1 MAFFT
6 KNRFGPGIMIYTI
19 IVWQKL
25 SSFDVW
31 NTKFKKTCRLRCSI
45 FKRHAFLFMSVQT
58 CTSRAG
64 AVHRYPWDLEIIGQ

>member
-19 IVWQKL
+19 IVWQK
-25 SSFDVW
+25 SYSFDVW
-31 NTKFKKTCRLRCSI
+31 NTKFKKTCPLRCFI
-45 FKRHAFLFMSVQT
+45 FKRHAFLLVSVQT

-64 AVHRYPWDLEIIGQ
+64 AVHRYARDIEMRGN